1 MVHKS
6 ILDIFVKLCNLNN
19 YEKLLSL
26 VLGMDKT
33 SFKLRDLKVN
43 LCQFSTLVDSKVGSI
58 GKIIE
63 LVSDTGKIQGQKHIM
78 PEVLKSVKLFWVMPA
93 TNARAIIFCN

>member
-1 MVHKS
+1 MVHKN
-6 ILDIFVKLCNLNN
+6 ILDIFVKLCNLHN
-19 YEKLLSL
+19 YEKLMSL

-33 SFKLRDLKVN
+33 NFKLGDIKVN
-43 LCQFSTLVDSKVGSI
+43 LCQFSTLVDSKVGST

-63 LVSDTGKIQGQKHIM
+63 LVRDIGKIQGQKHIM

-93 TNARAIIFCN
+93 TNARAIIFCD